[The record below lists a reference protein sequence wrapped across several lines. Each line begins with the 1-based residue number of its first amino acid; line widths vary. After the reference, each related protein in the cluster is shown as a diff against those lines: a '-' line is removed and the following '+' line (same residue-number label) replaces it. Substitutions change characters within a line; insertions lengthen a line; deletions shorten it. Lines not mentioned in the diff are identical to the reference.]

1 MSIKGK
7 FIVTVAYGVILM
19 IVVLLI
25 VLLSLAHGADWRLY
39 MENGGMNVTE
49 NGISEGHKS
58 YHELGVEGIW
68 ETKEWL
74 TMKGGIYG
82 FLRGEPADEDPEIP
96 CGGAGADVEAI
107 FTSGWMNPYLGIN
120 YLHITRS
127 SAWKY
132 TNPDD
137 PEYDADYA
145 PQHETEHDMVS
156 ARAGFHLSKGWLWAD
171 LGTIIPFYTSTKS
184 GNFGPDVG
192 VGVRWKGWDLGY
204 RFKEI
209 RMTDNHLQGGTAL
222 SFYWSGVQLG
232 YSF

>member
-1 MSIKGK
+1 MRKSI
-7 FIVTVAYGVILM
+7 M
-19 IVVLLI
+19 LLI
-25 VLLSLAHGADWRLY
+25 LCLSVLTIGATALAEVRIYTEH
-39 MENGGMNVTE
+39 GGMNVTE
-49 NGISEGHKS
+49 NSISEGHKS

-82 FLRGEPADEDPEIP
+82 FIRGEPAEEDPEIP
-96 CGGAGADVEAI
+96 CGGGGADIEAI
-107 FTSGWMNPYLGIN
+107 FTSGWMDPYIGIN

-156 ARAGFHLSKGWLWAD
+156 ARAGFHLSKDWFWMD
-171 LGTIIPFYTSTKS
+171 IGTIIPFYTSTKS
-184 GNFGPDVG
+184 GNFGADVG
-192 VGVRWKGWDLGY
+192 IGVRWKGFDLGY
-204 RFKEI
+204 RYREY
-209 RMTDNHLQGGTAL
+209 RMTDNHFSGDTDL
-222 SFYWSGVQLG
+222 SFYFSGVELG
-232 YSF
+232 YTF